1 MNRHPVLIAP
11 SLLAADFTHLADDI
25 AAIETAGADWL
36 HLDIMDGHFVPNI
49 SFGPGII
56 KQIRK
61 LTKLPLDVH
70 LMIAPVDSLLP
81 EFIAAGADWISLH
94 PEAGPH
100 LHRTLQTIRAAGKH
114 PGVVLNPATP
124 VDELN
129 HVMDLIDQVLIM
141 TVNPGFGGQA
151 FLPLHDKIAAV
162 RKKIDATGRTIR
174 LAIDGGIS
182 SDNAAGVIAAGADV
196 LIAGTS
202 IFSQDKSQYAK
213 IIQQLRG

>member
-1 MNRHPVLIAP
+1 
-11 SLLAADFTHLADDI
+11 
-25 AAIETAGADWL
+25 
-36 HLDIMDGHFVPNI
+36 MDGHFVPNI